1 MNKQDYDVAF
11 KILIIGDS
19 GVGKSSILL
28 RFDEDKFNN
37 HFLSTIG
44 IDFRSKI
51 ITIDETRIKLQLW
64 DTSGQERF
72 KSITNAYY
80 RGASGVIIV
89 YDVDNL
95 ESFANIHHWLDS
107 VNLYA
112 SKNIIKILVANKIDL
127 ERKITK
133 DMGVNLARELGME
146 FFEVSAKDGKQINE
160 IFTNLAKQCLK
171 NKLIPLETTKPL
183 NLEKGD
189 SRCCL
194 IS

>member
-51 ITIDETRIKLQLW
+51 IPIEKTRIKLQLW

-80 RGASGVIIV
+80 RGASGVILV

-95 ESFANIHHWLDS
+95 ESFAHIHHWLDS
-107 VNLYA
+107 VKQYA

-133 DMGVNLARELGME
+133 EMGIELAKELDME

-160 IFTNLAKQCLK
+160 IFDNLAKQCLK
-171 NKLIPLETTKPL
+171 NKLIPLEPTTTL
-183 NLEKGD
+183 TLEKANGG
-189 SRCCL
+189 CCL
-194 IS
+194 IQ